1 MQRLWLVLLIS
12 PALWAGT
19 QAPFARG
26 VNLTGWFQKSSARQ
40 IQFTQ
45 FTRQDLVNIQ
55 SLGCDVIRLPLNL
68 HAMTDGEPN
77 YTLDPLFLEMLDLVI
92 DWSEELQLHLILDN
106 HSFDPS
112 SSTDPNIGQILI
124 PVWTQMAQHYRDRTD
139 LLYYE
144 ILNEPHGIDDETWND
159 IQVEVVKAIRHQD
172 PNHTIIVGPADWNS
186 YNNLQYM
193 PGMRDENLIY
203 TFHFYDPFLFTHQ
216 GATWTNPSL
225 APLAGVPFPYDANLM
240 PTCPNDLEG
249 TWAEGALNVSY
260 ATEGTAARVKEL
272 IDRAVTFQNERQVP
286 LLCGEFGV
294 YIPNS
299 DPNERVN
306 WYELVRTYLEQQGIA
321 WTCWDYTG
329 GFGIFEPNGYDLFE
343 HDLNIPL
350 LAALDLNTP
359 DQTEYVKMPETI
371 GFDLYQDYI
380 AHGLYEASWSNSGS
394 LDYYDTQV
402 PDRGPW
408 GQYCMAWTGVN
419 QYGTIR
425 LNFKPDK
432 DLSLLVEQGYG
443 LDLWIQG
450 DTPDTKIDVRFLDSK
465 LDETD
470 HPWRMRKTID
480 DSLVTWDGTWQH
492 LHIPL
497 SDFSEHGSW
506 DNGWYNPQGLFDWT
520 EIDNFEVVAE
530 HHSLEGIQIRL
541 DAISI
546 ASP

>member
-1 MQRLWLVLLIS
+1 MARSFYLILFFTTS
-12 PALWAGT
+12 LGGAT
-19 QAPFARG
+19 QTPFHYG
-26 VNLTGWFQKSSARQ
+26 VNLTSWFQTSSARQ

-77 YTLDPLFLEMLDLVI
+77 YILDPLFLEMLDQVV

-106 HSFDPS
+106 HSFDPCE
-112 SSTDPNIGQILI
+112 STDPNIGEILI
-124 PVWTQMAQHYRDRTD
+124 PVWTQMARHYRDRSN

-144 ILNEPHGIDDETWND
+144 VLNEPHGIDDDLWND
-159 IQVEVVKAIRHQD
+159 IQNDVVKAIRHQD
-172 PNHTIIVGPADWNS
+172 PNHTILVGPAGWNS
-186 YNNLQYM
+186 YNNLQVM
-193 PGMRDENLIY
+193 PTSRDDNLIY

-216 GATWTNPSL
+216 GATWTTPSM
-225 APLAGVPFPYDANLM
+225 ASLAGVPFPYDANLM
-240 PTCPNDLEG
+240 PTCPADLEG
-249 TWAEGALNVSY
+249 TWIEGALNVSY
-260 ATEGTAARVKEL
+260 VTEGQVNRVKEL
-272 IDRAVTFQNERQVP
+272 IDRAVAFRDERQVP

-299 DPNERVN
+299 DPNQRVA
-306 WYELVRTYLEQQGIA
+306 WYELVRTYLEQHGIA
-321 WTCWDYTG
+321 WTCWDYTAS
-329 GFGIFEPNGYDLFE
+329 FGIFEPNGYDLFD

-359 DQTEYVKMPETI
+359 DQTEYVKMPETT

-380 AHGLYEASWSNSGS
+380 AHGLYEASWSSSGS
-394 LDYYDTQV
+394 LDYYDTQD
-402 PDRGPW
+402 PIQ
-408 GQYCMAWTGVN
+408 GQYCIAWTDIN

-432 DLSLLVEQGYG
+432 DLSYLVEQGHG

-450 DTPDTKIDVRFLDSK
+450 DTPGCKIDVRFVDSK
-465 LDETD
+465 LNDSD

-497 SDFSEHGSW
+497 SDFTEHGSW
-506 DNGWYNPQGLFDWT
+506 NDTWINPQGLFDWT
-520 EIDNFEVVAE
+520 EIDTFDIVAE
-530 HHSLEGIQIRL
+530 HHSLDGILIRL
-541 DAISI
+541 DGISI
-546 ASP
+546 VSP